1 MMGLSDTISRRDIL
15 RAGAAAACT
24 LTCGGKSL
32 LSSSQC
38 AAQSSPSPDSLRFH
52 HTGYLGWIT
61 DLATEPEPAAQWP
74 SMRLDAGLL
83 ADYTRTFE
91 VMEMLGFNEIS
102 IWGFYVSRS
111 WPVDIGSSVAPDRGY
126 SVEQLIDAAHRRGIR
141 VYSGLGVYSWG
152 FEDIIKAHPNLARTS
167 DQAMCAS
174 EPRAWEWMQRVIDF
188 VFSRFEIDGVSM
200 QSADQG
206 RCRCSQCV
214 RYSDAEYHATLNIRV
229 AEYIRS
235 RWPDKTIGLNSWGLR
250 FSDGK
255 ALPLLVRMSDK
266 VDYIIDA
273 HDSSRDGD
281 PGYRRELIESLHC
294 DFGTLGG
301 PQVEPPQHWKRNRWF
316 LPTARRVGEHLEHLF
331 IDGGRACEF
340 FFHILANPGDEL
352 TMWLAGKV
360 LSEPA
365 TPWREHLKWCI
376 EKLYNVS
383 EPYIRDDL
391 AEVFLRAE
399 DAYFR
404 YVPGSMCGT
413 VSLEPL
419 VSDHPGPPIYLADRL
434 GDAQLNA
441 YGQEMVSIRT
451 KLEKLSAR
459 MLRRDKIE
467 NIVTC
472 INGCLKDLLPTI

>member
-1 MMGLSDTISRRDIL
+1 
-15 RAGAAAACT
+15 
-24 LTCGGKSL
+24 
-32 LSSSQC
+32 
-38 AAQSSPSPDSLRFH
+38 
-52 HTGYLGWIT
+52 
-61 DLATEPEPAAQWP
+61 
-74 SMRLDAGLL
+74 
-83 ADYTRTFE
+83 
-91 VMEMLGFNEIS
+91 
-102 IWGFYVSRS
+102 
-111 WPVDIGSSVAPDRGY
+111 
-126 SVEQLIDAAHRRGIR
+126 
-141 VYSGLGVYSWG
+141 
-152 FEDIIKAHPNLARTS
+152 
-167 DQAMCAS
+167 
-174 EPRAWEWMQRVIDF
+174 
-188 VFSRFEIDGVSM
+188 
-200 QSADQG
+200 
-206 RCRCSQCV
+206 
-214 RYSDAEYHATLNIRV
+214 
-229 AEYIRS
+229 
-235 RWPDKTIGLNSWGLR
+235 
-250 FSDGK
+250 
-255 ALPLLVRMSDK
+255 
-266 VDYIIDA
+266 
-273 HDSSRDGD
+273 
-281 PGYRRELIESLHC
+281 
-294 DFGTLGG
+294 
-301 PQVEPPQHWKRNRWF
+301 
-316 LPTARRVGEHLEHLF
+316 LF